1 MRGFATASI
10 NSSPSGQ
17 GGNMKT
23 FIGSIGFY
31 PTGTN
36 PYDQH
41 TENPY
46 RIGRLRAEA
55 LAQFRD
61 TGKLPDG
68 FSLWNDLDRKDVQS
82 PDEIDW
88 RHMRS

>member
-1 MRGFATASI
+1 
-10 NSSPSGQ
+10 
-17 GGNMKT
+17 MKT
-23 FIGSIGFY
+23 FIGSISFY

-36 PYDQH
+36 PYSYDA
-41 TENPY
+41 ENPY
-46 RIGRLRAEA
+46 RMGQLRAEA
-55 LAQFRD
+55 LIDFRD
-61 TGKLPDG
+61 TGKLPIG